1 MIRNLLI
8 ASVLLAPAAAL
19 AQTLPTAPYLPL
31 EMAEKAAKAAL
42 QACVAKGNAVTVA
55 IVTRDG
61 ATKTVLK
68 ADNSGPH
75 TVSSATGK
83 AFAAASLGRD
93 IGEIA
98 DFIASKP
105 ANDGLRNM
113 DERMVIQAGGLPIKI
128 GEALVGGIGVGGAPS
143 GAIDAEC
150 AREGLNAIGAK

>member
-31 EMAEKAAKAAL
+31 DMAEKAAKAAL

-128 GEALVGGIGVGGAPS
+128 GDALVGGIGVGGAPS

>member
-42 QACVAKGNAVTVA
+42 QACVAKGSAVTVA

-128 GEALVGGIGVGGAPS
+128 GDTLVGGIGVGGAPS

>member
-42 QACVAKGNAVTVA
+42 QACVAKGSAVTVA

-98 DFIASKP
+98 DFIAAKP

>member
-42 QACVAKGNAVTVA
+42 QACVAKGSAVTVA

-128 GEALVGGIGVGGAPS
+128 GDALVGGIGVGGAPS

>member
-42 QACVAKGNAVTVA
+42 QACVVKGSAVTVA

-128 GEALVGGIGVGGAPS
+128 GDALVGGIGVGGAPS

>member
-1 MIRNLLI
+1 MIRTLLI
-8 ASVLLAPAAAL
+8 ASALIAPSAAL
-19 AQTLPTAPYLPL
+19 AQTLPSAPYLPL

-42 QACVAKGNAVTVA
+42 QACSAKGSAVTVA
-55 IVTRDG
+55 IVARDG
-61 ATKTVLK
+61 ATKIVLK
-68 ADNSGPH
+68 ADGSGPH

-98 DFIASKP
+98 EFIASKP

-128 GEALVGGIGVGGAPS
+128 GDALVGGIGVGGAPS
-143 GAIDAEC
+143 GTIDAEC
-150 AREGLNAIGAK
+150 AREGLNTIGAK

>member
-1 MIRNLLI
+1 MLRNLFIVSLLI
-8 ASVLLAPAAAL
+8 APSAAF
-19 AQTLPTAPYLPL
+19 AQALPTAPYLPL
-31 EMAEKAAKAAL
+31 EMAEKAARAAL
-42 QACVAKGNAVTVA
+42 QACSAKGNAVTVT
-55 IVTRDG
+55 IVARDG
-61 ATKTVLK
+61 ATKVMLK
-68 ADNSGPH
+68 ADGSGPH

-105 ANDGLRNM
+105 ANEGLRTM
-113 DERMVIQAGGLPIKI
+113 DERLVIQAGGLPIKI

-143 GAIDAEC
+143 GAIDSEC

>member
-8 ASVLLAPAAAL
+8 ASVLLAPAVAL

-61 ATKTVLK
+61 ATKAMLK

-98 DFIASKP
+98 EFIASKP

>member
-8 ASVLLAPAAAL
+8 SSVLLAPAAAL

-61 ATKTVLK
+61 ATKAMLK

-98 DFIASKP
+98 EFIASKP

>member
-42 QACVAKGNAVTVA
+42 QACVAKGSAVTVA

>member
-1 MIRNLLI
+1 MIRTLLI
-8 ASVLLAPAAAL
+8 VSALIVPSAAL

-42 QACVAKGNAVTVA
+42 QACSAKGSAVSVA

-61 ATKTVLK
+61 ATKMVLK
-68 ADNSGPH
+68 ADGSGPH

-98 DFIASKP
+98 EFIASKP

-128 GEALVGGIGVGGAPS
+128 DDALVGGIGVGGAPS

-150 AREGLNAIGAK
+150 AREGLNTIGAK

>member
-42 QACVAKGNAVTVA
+42 QACIAKGNAVTVA

-61 ATKTVLK
+61 ATKAMLK

-98 DFIASKP
+98 EFIASKP

>member
-1 MIRNLLI
+1 MIRTLLI
-8 ASVLLAPAAAL
+8 ASALIAPSTAL

-42 QACVAKGNAVTVA
+42 QACSAKGSAVTVA
-55 IVTRDG
+55 IVARDG
-61 ATKTVLK
+61 ATKIVLK
-68 ADNSGPH
+68 ADGSGPH

-98 DFIASKP
+98 EFIASKP

-128 GEALVGGIGVGGAPS
+128 GDALVGGIGVGGAPS

-150 AREGLNAIGAK
+150 AREGLNTIGAK

>member
-1 MIRNLLI
+1 MIRTLLI
-8 ASVLLAPAAAL
+8 ASAMIAPSAAL

-42 QACVAKGNAVTVA
+42 QACSAKGSAVTVA

-61 ATKTVLK
+61 ATKMVLK
-68 ADNSGPH
+68 ADGSGPH

-83 AFAAASLGRD
+83 AYAAASLGRD

-98 DFIASKP
+98 EFIASKP

-128 GEALVGGIGVGGAPS
+128 GDALVGGIGVGGAPS

-150 AREGLNAIGAK
+150 AREGLNTIGTK

>member
-1 MIRNLLI
+1 MIRTLLI
-8 ASVLLAPAAAL
+8 VSALIVPSAAL
-19 AQTLPTAPYLPL
+19 SQTLPTAPYLPL

-42 QACVAKGNAVTVA
+42 QACSAKGSAVTVA

-61 ATKTVLK
+61 ATKMVLK
-68 ADNSGPH
+68 ADGSGPH

-98 DFIASKP
+98 EFIASKP

-128 GEALVGGIGVGGAPS
+128 GDALVGGIGVGGAPS

-150 AREGLNAIGAK
+150 AREGLNTIGAK

>member
-55 IVTRDG
+55 IVSRDG
-61 ATKTVLK
+61 ATKAVLK

-98 DFIASKP
+98 EFIASRP

>member
-42 QACVAKGNAVTVA
+42 QACVAKGSAVTVA
-55 IVTRDG
+55 IVTRGG

-128 GEALVGGIGVGGAPS
+128 GDALVGGIGVGGAPS

>member
-8 ASVLLAPAAAL
+8 ASVLLAPADAL

-128 GEALVGGIGVGGAPS
+128 GDALVGGIGVGGAPS

>member
-8 ASVLLAPAAAL
+8 ASVLIAPSAAL

-31 EMAEKAAKAAL
+31 EMAEKVAKAAL
-42 QACVAKGNAVTVA
+42 QACSAKGNAVTVA
-55 IVTRDG
+55 IVARDG

-68 ADNSGPH
+68 ADGSGPH

-93 IGEIA
+93 TGEIA
-98 DFIASKP
+98 EFVAAKP
-105 ANDGLRNM
+105 ANEGLRTM
-113 DERMVIQAGGLPIKI
+113 DDRLVVQAGGLPIKI
-128 GEALVGGIGVGGAPS
+128 GDALVGGIGVGGAPS
-143 GAIDAEC
+143 GAIDTEC

>member
-1 MIRNLLI
+1 MIRTLLI
-8 ASVLLAPAAAL
+8 VSALIVPSAAL

-42 QACVAKGNAVTVA
+42 QACSAKGSAVTVA

-61 ATKTVLK
+61 ATKMVLK
-68 ADNSGPH
+68 ADGSGPH

-83 AFAAASLGRD
+83 AYAAASLGRD

-98 DFIASKP
+98 EFIASKP

-113 DERMVIQAGGLPIKI
+113 DERIVIQAGGLPIKI
-128 GEALVGGIGVGGAPS
+128 GDALVGGIGVGGAPS

-150 AREGLNAIGAK
+150 AREGLNTIGAK

>member
-8 ASVLLAPAAAL
+8 VSALIAPSVAM

-42 QACVAKGNAVTVA
+42 QACSAKGNAVTVA

-68 ADNSGPH
+68 ADGSGPH

-93 IGEIA
+93 IAEIA
-98 DFIASKP
+98 EFIASKP

-128 GEALVGGIGVGGAPS
+128 GDALVGGIGVGGAPS

-150 AREGLNAIGAK
+150 AREGLNTIGAK

>member
-1 MIRNLLI
+1 MIRTLLI
-8 ASVLLAPAAAL
+8 ASALIAPSAAL

-42 QACVAKGNAVTVA
+42 QACSTKGNAVTVA
-55 IVTRDG
+55 IVARDG
-61 ATKTVLK
+61 ATKMVLK
-68 ADNSGPH
+68 ADGSGPH

-93 IGEIA
+93 TGEIA
-98 DFIASKP
+98 EFVASKP
-105 ANDGLRNM
+105 ANEGLRTM
-113 DERMVIQAGGLPIKI
+113 DDRLVVQAGGLPIKI

-143 GAIDAEC
+143 GAIDTEC

>member
-1 MIRNLLI
+1 MIRTLLI
-8 ASVLLAPAAAL
+8 ASAMIAPSAAL

-42 QACVAKGNAVTVA
+42 QACSAKGSAVTVA

-61 ATKTVLK
+61 ATKMVLK
-68 ADNSGPH
+68 ADGSGPH

-83 AFAAASLGRD
+83 AYAAASLGRD

-98 DFIASKP
+98 EFIASKP

-128 GEALVGGIGVGGAPS
+128 GDALVGGIGVGGAPS

-150 AREGLNAIGAK
+150 AREGLNTIGAK

>member
-128 GEALVGGIGVGGAPS
+128 GDALVGGIGVGGAPS

>member
-128 GEALVGGIGVGGAPS
+128 GDALVGGIGVGGAPS
-143 GAIDAEC
+143 GVIDAEC